1 MPTRITHFLH
11 DSVVAPD
18 VPPVLSTAFATA
30 DVHAHDLQARE
41 VAPVRSNRNFQ
52 GIVTGIHIR
61 LTNLAGGAAKVTIRL
76 CADPNGDFTLV
87 PDTEATLALGV
98 TTATSGCVAYEVGIP
113 LFQIL
118 GGPGN
123 GNLYLFAK
131 VDAGSADFAA
141 SCITWQE

>member
-18 VPPVLSTAFATA
+18 VPPVLGTTFSTA
-30 DVHAHDLQARE
+30 DVHVHDLQARE

-52 GIVTGIHIR
+52 GIVTGIHVR
-61 LTNLAGGAAKVTIRL
+61 VTNIVAATKVTIRL
-76 CADPNGDFTLV
+76 CADPDGDFTLV

-98 TTATSGCVAYEVGIP
+98 VTPTSGCVAYEVGIP

-123 GNLYLFAK
+123 GTLYLLAK
-131 VDAGSADFAA
+131 VDAGTADFSA

>member
-11 DSVVAPD
+11 DSVVAPA
-18 VPPVLSTAFATA
+18 VPASLGTTFATA
-30 DVHAHDLQARE
+30 DAHVHDLQARE
-41 VAPVRSNRNFQ
+41 VAPVRSNRNFR
-52 GIVTGIHIR
+52 GIVTGIHVR
-61 LTNLAGGAAKVTIRL
+61 VTNIVTAAKVTIRL
-76 CADPNGDFTLV
+76 CADPNGDYTLV

-98 TTATSGCVAYEVGIP
+98 TTANSGCVAYEVGIP

-123 GNLYLFAK
+123 GELFLFAK
-131 VDAGSADFAA
+131 VDAGSAVFST

>member
-11 DSVVAPD
+11 DSVVAPA
-18 VPPVLSTAFATA
+18 VPPVLGTAFATA

-52 GIVTGIHIR
+52 GIVAGIHVR
-61 LTNLAGGAAKVTIRL
+61 VTNIVTATKVTIRL
-76 CADPNGDFTLV
+76 CADPDGDFTLV

-98 TTATSGCVAYEVGIP
+98 TTANSGCVAYEVGIP

-123 GNLYLFAK
+123 GTLYLFAK
-131 VDAGSADFAA
+131 VDAGTADFAA